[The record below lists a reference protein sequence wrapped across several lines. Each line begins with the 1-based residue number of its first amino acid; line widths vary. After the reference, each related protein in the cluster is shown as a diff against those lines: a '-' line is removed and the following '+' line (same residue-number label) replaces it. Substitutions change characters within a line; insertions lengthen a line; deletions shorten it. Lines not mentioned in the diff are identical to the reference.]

1 MTAALPLV
9 SCLMV
14 TRGNL
19 FPARFAVEAYQRQS
33 WAHRELVIVCDAPAV
48 QLRGHLQALA
58 DPSIRFVAA
67 AEAPLGTLRNLAVAE
82 ANGAYCIQWD
92 DDDLHAAQRIE
103 AQMAVFEGQSV
114 DAVFLHR
121 WAMWWPLQKR
131 VAISARRIWEGTML
145 ARTEAILPYP
155 ALPRGE
161 DTAMAAAM
169 HERSRF
175 ALLDRPDLYCYVI
188 HGRNAWE
195 TAHFEMLFANATQ
208 RFEQSSYEPARAQL
222 AAKLPLDAYA
232 TALGL

>member
-1 MTAALPLV
+1 MTAAPPLV

-19 FPARFAVEAYQRQS
+19 LPARFAVDAFRRQS
-33 WAHRELVIVCDAPAV
+33 WPHRELVIVCDAPAV
-48 QLRGHLQALA
+48 ELRGYLQTLA
-58 DPSIRFVAA
+58 DRSIRFVAA

-82 ANGAYCIQWD
+82 ANGAFCIQWD
-92 DDDLHAAQRIE
+92 DDDLHAPQRIE
-103 AQMAVFEGQSV
+103 AQMAVFDNQPV

-121 WAMWWPLQKR
+121 WAMWWPREKR
-131 VAISARRIWEGTML
+131 IAISGRRIWEGTML

-169 HERSRF
+169 HERSGF

-195 TAHFEMLFANATQ
+195 AAHFEMLFANATQ
-208 RFEQSSYEPARAQL
+208 RFEHDTYEAARAQL

-232 TALGL
+232 EGLRG

>member
-1 MTAALPLV
+1 MTAAPPLV

-19 FPARFAVEAYQRQS
+19 FPARFAIEAFRRQS
-33 WAHRELVIVCDAPAV
+33 WPHRELVIVCDAPAAE
-48 QLRGHLQALA
+48 LREHLQTLA
-58 DPSIRFVAA
+58 DPAIRFVAA

-82 ANGAYCIQWD
+82 ANGAFCIQWD
-92 DDDLHAAQRIE
+92 DDDLHAPQRVE
-103 AQMAVFEGQSV
+103 AQMAVFDRQPV

-121 WAMWWPLQKR
+121 WAMWWPFERR
-131 VAISARRIWEGTML
+131 VAISGRRIWEGTML

-169 HERSRF
+169 YERSRF

-195 TAHFEMLFANATQ
+195 AAHFEMLFANATQ
-208 RFEQSSYEPARAQL
+208 RFEQENYEAARAQL

-232 TALGL
+232 KALGL